1 MNIKTIT
8 TICKYLA
15 IPLLLGFPVA
25 VIAYR
30 LNLWEMGTSFKIIQ
44 YTGYASIVIL
54 AITLFVGIFAFI
66 KKHKPIAERCACIA
80 VLLAVPV
87 IGLAMQASKAKSLPF
102 LHQVTTDTVNL
113 PQFNAIVA
121 LRGEGSNPLAYDSEK
136 LAPLQLQAYP
146 ELKPIISE
154 LTPQRAFL
162 KAIQTAKSL
171 GWEIISQ
178 QQEQGT
184 IEAVDTTLL
193 WGFKDDIAIRITAT
207 NTGSKIDLRSISRIG
222 GTDLGANAVRVK
234 NFIKMFNE
242 S

>member
-1 MNIKTIT
+1 MNIKTIS

-15 IPLLLGFPVA
+15 IPLVLGFPIA

-44 YTGYASIVIL
+44 YTGYGSIVVL
-54 AITLFVGIFAFI
+54 AITLIVGIFAFI
-66 KKHKPIAERCACIA
+66 KKYKPIAERSACIA

-87 IGLAMQASKAKSLPF
+87 IGLALQASKAKSLPF

-113 PQFNAIVA
+113 PQFNSIVA
-121 LRGEGSNPLAYDSEK
+121 LRGEGSNPLAYNSEK

-154 LTPQRAFL
+154 LTFEQAFS
-162 KAIQTAKSL
+162 KAIQTAKAL
-171 GWEIISQ
+171 DWEIVAQ
-178 QQEQGT
+178 QPEQGS

-193 WGFKDDIAIRITAT
+193 WGFKDDIAIRIIAT

-222 GTDLGANAVRVK
+222 GTDLGANADRVK

-242 S
+242 N